1 MPIAYDAINAKSVP
15 QEVFL
20 QWYTSALS
28 LNQENDRMHMADKR
42 FRSGPSR
49 KSGKAIF
56 IIAGVVLLGL
66 VAHGIFGAGSIPGI
80 KIEPAMPV
88 IGKRTPVT
96 VEISEPRRG
105 LTRVTVEL
113 IQGEKAVKLK
123 DLRYPAASQ
132 FAFWSAKVPKD
143 TFVVEAGRQT
153 MPALTGGM
161 ATVRVTAERAGTWL
175 RTPAPKVEEIA
186 LRVQLTPPSLQVE
199 STQTYVSQ
207 GGCEAVVYRV
217 GESAV
222 RDGVRVGSWWFPG
235 FSLPGGGKQDRF
247 AFFAVPFDMAEPDVY
262 LVVEDAAGNST
273 ERSFIDKFF
282 PKPYRSDD
290 LDISD
295 AFLSKVVPEILS
307 QTSDL
312 NDKGNLLDNYLAI
325 NRDLRSKDA
334 EIIRQL
340 AQKSQPAFLW
350 KKPFSTIPNGKLM
363 AGFAEQRTYHYK
375 GQVIDHQTHLGFDLA
390 VTKRCPVPA
399 ANDGIVVYARYFG
412 IYGNAVLIDHGYG
425 LMSIY
430 GHLSSIGVKEGQQVS
445 KGDIIG
451 KTGETGLAGGDHLHF
466 CTILQ
471 GLPVD
476 PSEWCDGHWI
486 QDRISRKLGSA
497 FSFSPN

>member
-1 MPIAYDAINAKSVP
+1 MSVAQDAFNVKSVSR
-15 QEVFL
+15 EVFL
-20 QWYTSALS
+20 QWYTSEL
-28 LNQENDRMHMADKR
+28 LIDQKNGRVHMADKR
-42 FRSGPSR
+42 FRSNPSR
-49 KSGKAIF
+49 NAGKAIL
-56 IIAGVVLLGL
+56 IIAGIVLLGL
-66 VAHGIFGAGSIPGI
+66 VAHGIFLTGGVPGI
-80 KIEPAMPV
+80 KIEPTMPV
-88 IGKRTPVT
+88 IGKRTPVR

-105 LTRVTVEL
+105 LTHVTVEL
-113 IQGEKAVKLK
+113 IQGEKAVKLTEK
-123 DLRYPAASQ
+123 SYPFPSQ
-132 FAFWSAKVPKD
+132 FAFWGAKVSKD
-143 TFVVEAGRQT
+143 MLLVEAGKQT

-161 ATVRVTAERAGTWL
+161 AAVRVTVARAGTWL
-175 RTPAPKVEEIA
+175 RSPAPKVAEIA
-186 LRVQLTPPSLQVE
+186 LPVRLTPPSLQVE

-207 GGCEAVVYRV
+207 GGCEVVVYRV

-235 FSLPGGGKQDRF
+235 FPLPGGGKQDRF
-247 AFFAVPFDMAEPDVY
+247 ALFAVPFDMAEPNIR

-273 ERSFIDKFF
+273 ERGFIDKFF

-307 QTSDL
+307 QTPDL
-312 NDKGNLLDNYLAI
+312 KDQGNQLDNYLAI

-334 EIIRQL
+334 AIISQL
-340 AQKSQPAFLW
+340 ALKSQPAFLW

-375 GQVIDHQTHLGFDLA
+375 GQVIDHQTHLGYDLA
-390 VTKRCPVPA
+390 VTKHCPIPA
-399 ANDGIVVYARYFG
+399 ANDGIVMYARYFG

-430 GHLSSIGVKEGQQVS
+430 GHLSSIGVKEGQQVT

-471 GLPVD
+471 GLPVN
-476 PSEWCDGHWI
+476 PSEWCDPHWI
-486 QDRISRKLGSA
+486 QDHISRKLGSA
-497 FSFSPN
+497 FPFSPN